1 MRSLTLKLALAFMAV
16 GLAGVVL
23 VAVIV
28 RRQTLLEFDRFIVD
42 QYQAEMIARAG
53 DYYTEQGDWSG
64 VEAVLRGRRGPG
76 GSGPGKG
83 RPVILTDADGKLIA
97 TTADDTYDDSYVGQ
111 VSSDGRA
118 TASTDPLPIEVDGT
132 VVGYMQFLDMA
143 ETQDL
148 RETAE
153 AAFLDRMSRA
163 ILISAIGAA
172 LLALVLGAALARTIS
187 RPVRELTDGT
197 KALAAG
203 DLGHQVPVRTADE
216 IGQLA
221 QSFNRMS
228 ADLAH
233 STQLRKQMTADIAHD
248 LRTPLSV
255 ILGYS
260 EALQDDKLPGTPEVY
275 GAMHRQAQHL
285 NRLIEDL
292 RTLSL
297 ADAGQLSLQRRAVRP
312 SDLLEHAAIAYLP
325 QAEERGVQLSVTA
338 DVAPSISVD
347 PDRLVQV
354 IGNLVGNALRHTPDG
369 GHVQLAAALAGPR
382 VVLSVTD
389 DGPGIPADD
398 LPHIFERFYRGDKA
412 RVDDGASGL
421 GLAIARS
428 LVEAHGGQIGVENVA
443 TGGAR
448 FTIALPLANGNSRPT
463 G

>member
-1 MRSLTLKLALAFMAV
+1 MRSLTLKLALAFLAV

-28 RRQTLLEFDRFIVD
+28 RRQTMLEFDRFIVD
-42 QYQAEMIARAG
+42 QYQAEVIARTG
-53 DYYTEQGDWSG
+53 DYYVETGEWTG
-64 VEAVLRGRRGPG
+64 VESILRGRRGPG
-76 GSGPGKG
+76 GGGGPGGG
-83 RPVILTDADGKLIA
+83 RPVILTDTSGKVVA
-97 TTADDTYDDSYVGQ
+97 STADDEYQGNVTYDG
-111 VSSDGRA
+111 GA
-118 TASTDPLPIEVDGT
+118 TTSTDPLPIEVDGT
-132 VVGYMQFLDMA
+132 VVGYVQFLDMN

-163 ILISAIGAA
+163 ILISAAGAG
-172 LLALVLGAALARTIS
+172 LLALVLGAALASTIS

-203 DLGHQVPVRTADE
+203 ELGHQVPVRTADE

-285 NRLIEDL
+285 NRLIDDL

-297 ADAGQLSLQRRAVRP
+297 ADAGQLTLQRRPVRP

-325 QAEERGVQLSVTA
+325 QAEERGIQLSVTA
-338 DVAPSISVD
+338 EATPAISVD
-347 PDRLVQV
+347 PDRLGQV

-369 GHVQLAAALAGPR
+369 GHIELAAALTGAG

-389 DGPGIPADD
+389 DGPGIPNDD

-412 RVDDGASGL
+412 RVDDGSSGL

-428 LVEAHGGQIGVENVA
+428 LVEAHGGQMGVENVA
-443 TGGAR
+443 PGGAR
-448 FTIALPLANGNSRPT
+448 FTVALPLTNGNSRSA

>member
-1 MRSLTLKLALAFMAV
+1 MRSLTLKLALAFLAV

-53 DYYTEQGDWSG
+53 DYYVETGEWTG
-64 VEAVLRGRRGPG
+64 VESILRGRRGPG
-76 GSGPGKG
+76 GGGPGGG
-83 RPVILTDADGKLIA
+83 RPIILTDTSGEVLA
-97 TTADDTYDDSYVGQ
+97 TTVDENYKGSVNHDDG
-111 VSSDGRA
+111 A
-118 TASTDPLPIEVDGT
+118 TASTDPLPIEVEGAI
-132 VVGYMQFLDMA
+132 VGYIQFLDMS

-153 AAFLDRMSRA
+153 AAFLERMSRA
-163 ILISAIGAA
+163 ILISAAGAG
-172 LLALVLGAALARTIS
+172 LMALVLGAALASTIS
-187 RPVRELTDGT
+187 RPVRELTEGT

-285 NRLIEDL
+285 NRLIDDL

-297 ADAGQLSLQRRAVRP
+297 ADAGQLTLQRRPVRP

-325 QAEERGVQLSVTA
+325 QAEERGIQLSVTA
-338 DVAPSISVD
+338 EATPAISVD
-347 PDRLVQV
+347 PDRLGQV

-369 GHVQLAAALAGPR
+369 GHIELAAALTGAG

-389 DGPGIPADD
+389 DGPGIPNDD

-412 RVDDGASGL
+412 RVDDGSSGL

-428 LVEAHGGQIGVENVA
+428 LVEAHGGQMGVENVA

-448 FTIALPLANGNSRPT
+448 FTVALPLTNGNSRSA

>member
-1 MRSLTLKLALAFMAV
+1 MRSLTLKLALAFLAV

-28 RRQTLLEFDRFIVD
+28 RRQTMLEFDRFIVD
-42 QYQAEMIARAG
+42 QYQAEVIARAG
-53 DYYTEQGDWSG
+53 DYYVETGEWTG
-64 VEAVLRGRRGPG
+64 VESILRGRRGPG
-76 GSGPGKG
+76 GGGGPGGG
-83 RPVILTDADGKLIA
+83 RPIILTDTSGEVIA
-97 TTADDTYDDSYVGQ
+97 TTVDEDYKGNVNYDDS
-111 VSSDGRA
+111 A
-118 TASTDPLPIEVDGT
+118 TASTDPLPIEVEGA
-132 VVGYMQFLDMA
+132 VVGYVQFLDMN

-148 RETAE
+148 RESAE

-163 ILISAIGAA
+163 ILISAAGAG
-172 LLALVLGAALARTIS
+172 LLALVLGAALASTIS

-203 DLGHQVPVRTADE
+203 ELGHQVPVRTADE

-285 NRLIEDL
+285 NRLIDDL

-297 ADAGQLSLQRRAVRP
+297 ADAGQLTLQRRPVRP

-325 QAEERGVQLSVTA
+325 QAEERGIQLSVTA
-338 DVAPSISVD
+338 EATPAISVD
-347 PDRLVQV
+347 PDRLGQV

-369 GHVQLAAALAGPR
+369 GHIELAAALTGAG

-389 DGPGIPADD
+389 DGPGIPNDD

-412 RVDDGASGL
+412 RVDDGSSGL

-428 LVEAHGGQIGVENVA
+428 LVEAHGGQMGVENVA

-448 FTIALPLANGNSRPT
+448 FTVALPLTNGNSRSA